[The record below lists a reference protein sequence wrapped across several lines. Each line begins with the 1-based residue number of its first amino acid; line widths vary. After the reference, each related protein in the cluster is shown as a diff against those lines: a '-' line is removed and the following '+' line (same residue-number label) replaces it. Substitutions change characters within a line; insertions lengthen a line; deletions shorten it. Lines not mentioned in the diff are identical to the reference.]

1 MSASPSVR
9 LAVVMERRPLENPW
23 SSETWL
29 PVEVRADDGELR
41 APQLLR
47 EADGVAQWLF
57 PGIALVLSRDECE
70 GYWQNLVSPGPR
82 VFVMWRME
90 GEDGLPQPERVTA
103 SYDEASAWMDASES
117 VESVPMPE
125 AMVPWVGDY
134 LKANF
139 RPEPKKRIRPQSFKH
154 PKDRVQS

>member
-9 LAVVMERRPLENPW
+9 LAVVMERRPLDNPW

-29 PVEVRADDGELR
+29 PVAVRIDAGAER
-41 APQLLR
+41 APRALG
-47 EADGVAQWLF
+47 ETAGVAQWLF
-57 PGIALVLSRDECE
+57 PGFELVLSRDECE

-82 VFVMWRME
+82 VFVMWRRE
-90 GEDGLPQPERVTA
+90 NEDALPEPERVTA

-117 VESVPMPE
+117 VEGVPMPE
-125 AMVPWVGDY
+125 VLVPWVGDY

-139 RPEPKKRIRPQSFKH
+139 RPEPKKRIRPQSFKN